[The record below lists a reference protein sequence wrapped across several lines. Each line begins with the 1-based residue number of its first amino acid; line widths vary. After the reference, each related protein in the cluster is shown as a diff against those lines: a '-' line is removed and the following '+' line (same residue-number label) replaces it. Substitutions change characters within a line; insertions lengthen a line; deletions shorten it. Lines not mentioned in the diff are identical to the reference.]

1 MRTQAF
7 EFCQKAISSDSD
19 TPILQTDA
27 SDYGIG
33 GYLYTVRDDKV
44 RVVRF
49 FSKKECY
56 GLYYGVKLFEA
67 ELDGRY
73 FILATDHMN
82 LTYINTVLTGKVLRW
97 KLYLQDKNFDF
108 TYVKGKSL
116 RQFVP
121 DALSRLCENNMSPQ
135 QLSAMLASLQP
146 IVKIPLDVYKEIA
159 RVHNSAVGH
168 WGLMICKKRLNNASI
183 SDRMITQFIR
193 QCPCCQVMSRLKV
206 PILTHPFTC
215 ASYNPFEVI
224 HLDHIGP
231 LKKDDHGYEY
241 ILVLIDAFS
250 RWIELF
256 PTKSTTALET
266 ATCVFQHFGRFGA
279 PEVVHTDRGPAFHN
293 ELIEQ
298 LLKLSGVEQSLTTAY
313 SKEENAIVERAN
325 QEVLRHLN
333 AILFDVRV
341 HNAWSFDQLPM
352 VQRIMNTVEKTT
364 TGITPA
370 ELILNNSIRLSPHIL
385 AAPAARD
392 RSSRVALSDTLDSW
406 IEKQHTLLKA
416 ARANQLNSDFH
427 LLVEYDPR
435 ITEYPIHSYVL
446 FTPPVGRSN
455 KLLPR
460 HRGPYQVMEKTDSI
474 YTIEDLVS
482 GKRITTHIHNLRPF
496 VYDPDR
502 TSPHTV
508 AQHNEQEFVIE
519 SVLAHRGD
527 RNRRSTL
534 EFHIR
539 WAGFGE
545 AHDSWEPYKALL
557 HTTRLHDYL
566 RAHQMKTLIPKEY
579 K

>member
-1 MRTQAF
+1 
-7 EFCQKAISSDSD
+7 
-19 TPILQTDA
+19 
-27 SDYGIG
+27 
-33 GYLYTVRDDKV
+33 
-44 RVVRF
+44 
-49 FSKKECY
+49 
-56 GLYYGVKLFEA
+56 
-67 ELDGRY
+67 
-73 FILATDHMN
+73 
-82 LTYINTVLTGKVLRW
+82 
-97 KLYLQDKNFDF
+97 
-108 TYVKGKSL
+108 
-116 RQFVP
+116 
-121 DALSRLCENNMSPQ
+121 
-135 QLSAMLASLQP
+135 
-146 IVKIPLDVYKEIA
+146 
-159 RVHNSAVGH
+159 
-168 WGLMICKKRLNNASI
+168 
-183 SDRMITQFIR
+183 
-193 QCPCCQVMSRLKV
+193 MSRLKV
-206 PILTHPFTC
+206 PIRTHPFTC

-392 RSSRVALSDTLDSW
+392 RSSRVALSDTMDSW

-416 ARANQLNSDFH
+416 ARANQLNSDYH

-446 FTPPVGRSN
+446 FTPPCRS
-455 KLLPR
+455 
-460 HRGPYQVMEKTDSI
+460 
-474 YTIEDLVS
+474 
-482 GKRITTHIHNLRPF
+482 
-496 VYDPDR
+496 
-502 TSPHTV
+502 
-508 AQHNEQEFVIE
+508 
-519 SVLAHRGD
+519 
-527 RNRRSTL
+527 
-534 EFHIR
+534 
-539 WAGFGE
+539 
-545 AHDSWEPYKALL
+545 
-557 HTTRLHDYL
+557 
-566 RAHQMKTLIPKEY
+566 
-579 K
+579 